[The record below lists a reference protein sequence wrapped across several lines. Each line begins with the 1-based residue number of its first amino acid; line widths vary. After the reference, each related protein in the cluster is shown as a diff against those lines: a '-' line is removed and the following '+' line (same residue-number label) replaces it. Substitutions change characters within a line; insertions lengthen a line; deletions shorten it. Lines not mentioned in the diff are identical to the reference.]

1 MDISDAK
8 ATFGLAAIG
17 TPVST
22 AASGTVQIGTFSQA
36 VNLTEVDVFYAV
48 RAITAN
54 SSADFVLN
62 AATGSTAGSTTWVA
76 GTAQVETADCI
87 GTVSTGGNAK
97 LTVTAAG
104 MTGSPKD
111 ITVAV
116 ALSDTP
122 TLWAVK
128 AKAALAADAAV
139 SSMFTVGGATTSITL
154 TRLPTSTFTVPG
166 GTLSLYAAND
176 ATLNLAIANDTSAGI
191 TAAPTSTD
199 TTAGV
204 ASAGVKIYDG
214 DGNDLE
220 GIALPASSKIRAF
233 RIDNTYLSSTSDNLD
248 VTTAGGDAF
257 KVAPGE
263 THFRVN
269 SQNVT
274 LPQVNTFTASPT
286 TGPSDVTFIIAGVQ

>member
-22 AASGTVQIGTFSQA
+22 AASGTVQLGTFAQS

-48 RAITAN
+48 RAIAAN

-76 GTAQVETADCI
+76 GTAQVETASCA
-87 GTVSTGGNAK
+87 GTVGTGGNAK

-104 MTGSPKD
+104 MTDSPKD

-128 AKAALAADAAV
+128 AKAALAADTAV
-139 SSMFTVGGATTSITL
+139 ASMFTVGGATTSITL
-154 TRLPTSTFTVPG
+154 TRKPTSTFTVPG
-166 GTLSLYAAND
+166 GTLNLYPAND
-176 ATLNLAIANDTSAGI
+176 TTLNLAIANDTCAGI
-191 TAAPTSTD
+191 TAVVTSDD

-204 ASAGVKIYDG
+204 ASSGVKIYDG

-220 GIALPASSKIRAF
+220 GIALPASSKIRAI
-233 RIDNTYLSSTSDNLD
+233 RIDNTYLSSTTDNLE
-248 VTTAGGDAF
+248 VTTAAGDAF

-263 THFRVN
+263 THLRVN

-274 LPQVNTFTASPT
+274 LPQVTTFTASPT